1 MPQVEDRS
9 ADGPTPATTGTRS
22 MASSAVLST
31 VGIGVQGVSRLAYT
45 VLIGRAFGTE
55 ALGHAST
62 LLSLSIFAALLW
74 PTAAGNTVSRF
85 IALALHGRT
94 SDARLVRVFGRSML
108 VSSAILAV
116 AAVPVALLLGNGL
129 TTALLAAW
137 LVAGYGAYAY
147 CRGVQL
153 GYHRAGRV
161 ALWDSIGSVVSLGL
175 LVVVCLGG
183 VGELVLLPL
192 ALGYTVFAV
201 ACRPRGNGFAVAP
214 DDATGPRAERDA
226 LGFASWN
233 VVAGLTTNG
242 LLQLAM
248 IAAQVYGPGTAA
260 GVYAAAFTLATPA
273 SMLGQAVSQII
284 IPAFAHRSGQAS
296 LRQRGPVLLLVSFT
310 AVFAVVFGAL
320 AALAPVY
327 LPLFYPTEADQA
339 VPLLRL
345 LLGGVFVFTVAL
357 IPSALLLSA
366 GRSKA
371 VALTSVAGFVVG
383 VVVIAVSG
391 PSLGVQAGTLGFVT
405 GSGLNLLALL
415 VLGFR
420 APAGPR
426 SSDAGEGQTN
436 RRATAQ

>member
-9 ADGPTPATTGTRS
+9 ADGVPPGATGTRS
-22 MASSAVLST
+22 MLSSAVLST

-85 IALALHGRT
+85 IALALHRRV
-94 SDARLVRVFGRSML
+94 SDAQLIRVFTLSMV

-116 AAVPVALLLGNGL
+116 SAVPVALLLGTGL
-129 TTALLAAW
+129 TTAVLAAW
-137 LVAGYGAYAY
+137 LVAGYGAYAF

-183 VGELVLLPL
+183 VDDVVLLPL

-201 ACRPRGNGFAVAP
+201 ACRPRGNGFAAVEDGSP
-214 DDATGPRAERDA
+214 GGGDDREA

-284 IPAFAHRSGQAS
+284 IPAFAHRSGKVS
-296 LRQRGPVLLLVSFT
+296 LRQRGPVLLLVLFT
-310 AVFAVVFGAL
+310 AVFAAVFGGL
-320 AALAPVY
+320 AALAPLY
-327 LPLFYPTEADQA
+327 LPLFYPAEATEA

-345 LLGGVFVFTVAL
+345 LIVGVFVFTVAL

-383 VVVIAVSG
+383 VAVMLGSG
-391 PSLGVQAGTLGFVT
+391 PSLGVQAGTIGFVA
-405 GSGLNLLALL
+405 GSGLNLVALL
-415 VLGFR
+415 VLGFG
-420 APAGPR
+420 APVGASPV
-426 SSDAGEGQTN
+426 DDDQTS

>member
-1 MPQVEDRS
+1 MPQVEDRG
-9 ADGPTPATTGTRS
+9 ADGVPPEATGTRS
-22 MASSAVLST
+22 MLSSAVLST

-85 IALALHGRT
+85 IALALHRRV
-94 SDARLVRVFGRSML
+94 SDAQLIRVFTLSMV

-116 AAVPVALLLGNGL
+116 SAVPVALLLGNGL
-129 TTALLAAW
+129 TTAVLAAW
-137 LVAGYGAYAY
+137 LVAGYGAYAF

-183 VGELVLLPL
+183 VGDVVLLPL

-201 ACRPRGNGFAVAP
+201 ACRPRGNGFAAV
-214 DDATGPRAERDA
+214 DDGSPGSGDDRAA

-248 IAAQVYGPGTAA
+248 IAAQVYGPGDAA

-284 IPAFAHRSGQAS
+284 IPAFAHRSGQVS
-296 LRQRGPVLLLVSFT
+296 LRQRGPVLLLVLFT
-310 AVFAVVFGAL
+310 AVFAAVFGGL
-320 AALAPVY
+320 AALAPLY
-327 LPLFYPTEADQA
+327 LPLFYPAEATEA

-345 LLGGVFVFTVAL
+345 LIVGVFVFTVAL

-383 VVVIAVSG
+383 VAVMVGAG
-391 PSLGVQAGTLGFVT
+391 PALGVQAGTIGFVA
-405 GSGLNLLALL
+405 GSGLNLVALL

-420 APAGPR
+420 APAGASPV
-426 SSDAGEGQTN
+426 DDDQTS

>member
-9 ADGPTPATTGTRS
+9 ADGVPPEATGTRS
-22 MASSAVLST
+22 VLSAAVLST
-31 VGIGVQGVSRLAYT
+31 LGIGVQGVSRLAYT

-85 IALALHGRT
+85 IALALHRRV
-94 SDARLVRVFGRSML
+94 SDAQLIRVFSLSML

-116 AAVPVALLLGNGL
+116 SAVPVALLLGNGL
-129 TTALLAAW
+129 TTAVLAAW
-137 LVAGYGAYAY
+137 LVAGYGAYAF

-183 VGELVLLPL
+183 VGDVVLLPL
-192 ALGYTVFAV
+192 ALGYTVFAL
-201 ACRPRGNGFAVAP
+201 ACRPRGNGFATA
-214 DDATGPRAERDA
+214 DDLSEADGDGRQEA
-226 LGFASWN
+226 LRFASWN

-284 IPAFAHRSGQAS
+284 IPAFAHRSGQVS
-296 LRQRGPVLLLVSFT
+296 LRQRGPVLLLVAFT
-310 AVFAVVFGAL
+310 AVFAAVFGAL
-320 AALAPVY
+320 AALAPLY
-327 LPLFYPTEADQA
+327 LPLFYPAEAAEA
-339 VPLLRL
+339 VPLLRIL
-345 LLGGVFVFTVAL
+345 IVGVFVFTVAL

-383 VVVIAVSG
+383 VAVMVGSG
-391 PSLGVQAGTLGFVT
+391 PVLGVQAGTVGFVT
-405 GSGLNLLALL
+405 GSGLNLVALL

-420 APAGPR
+420 APVGASPG
-426 SSDAGEGQTN
+426 DVDQTS